1 MVFSKKILGIVLIVI
16 CLGVA
21 AYFLFVKKGPESSE
35 NNAADNLEA
44 QEEAVT
50 DSPLPVKVDLVRR
63 GDLIMLLRSPGEA
76 VTNMKVTM
84 HAEVAGT
91 INDINVKESQHV
103 KAGDVLIKLDDRQY
117 QWELERSE
125 ADRLKVLSELLLDKQ
140 FSTSESTE
148 KSTNTEALSDARQ
161 ALERARDQYQKG
173 LISRDELEQVSR
185 DYEFALIQSGEK
197 KDEVRDAAKNL
208 TQTEV
213 NVKKARLNLE
223 KTEIK
228 APFPGII
235 TDIKVSPHENV
246 STGQEVFTLVNI
258 SNIRIKAKV
267 LESEVGRIRV
277 GREARLKFSAYPGEI
292 FKGAVSAVSPVVNP
306 EEKTCSVLIDMANPE
321 EKIKPG
327 MHAEVEIIAEIFKD
341 RLMVP
346 QDAVLDRGGRKLVFA
361 VEEGWAK
368 WKYVTLGLE
377 NEEYAEILEG
387 ITEGEQVIV
396 DGHYTLAHDA
406 RVQITN

>member
-16 CLGVA
+16 CLSTA
-21 AYFLFVKKGPESSE
+21 AYFLFIKKGPESSE
-35 NNAADNLEA
+35 NSAADNPES
-44 QEEAVT
+44 QEAVT

-91 INDINVKESQHV
+91 INEINVKESQHV
-103 KAGDVLIKLDDRQY
+103 KSGDVLIKLDDRQY

-148 KSTNTEALSDARQ
+148 KSTNLEALSDARQ
-161 ALERARDQYQKG
+161 ALEMARDQYQKG

-228 APFPGII
+228 APFQGII

-246 STGQEVFTLVNI
+246 SSGQEVFTLVNI
-258 SNIRIKAKV
+258 SNIQIKAKV
-267 LESEVGRIRV
+267 LESEVGRIKV

-292 FKGAVSAVSPVVNP
+292 FKGVVSSVSPVVNP

-387 ITEGEQVIV
+387 VTEGEQVIV

>member
-16 CLGVA
+16 CLSAA
-21 AYFLFVKKGPESSE
+21 AYFLFIKKGPESSE
-35 NNAADNLEA
+35 NSAADNPES
-44 QEEAVT
+44 QEAVT

-91 INDINVKESQHV
+91 INEINVKESQHV
-103 KAGDVLIKLDDRQY
+103 KSGDVLIKLDDRQY

-148 KSTNTEALSDARQ
+148 KSTNLEALSDARQ
-161 ALERARDQYQKG
+161 ALEMARDQYQKG
-173 LISRDELEQVSR
+173 LISRDDLEQVSR

-228 APFPGII
+228 APFQGII

-246 STGQEVFTLVNI
+246 SSGQEVFTLVNI
-258 SNIRIKAKV
+258 SNIQIKAKV
-267 LESEVGRIRV
+267 LESEVGRIKV

-292 FKGAVSAVSPVVNP
+292 FKGVVSSVSPVVNP

>member
-1 MVFSKKILGIVLIVI
+1 MVFSKKILVIVLIVI
-16 CLGVA
+16 CLGAA
-21 AYFLFVKKGPESSE
+21 AYFLFIKKGPESSE
-35 NNAADNLEA
+35 NIASDNPGS

-91 INDINVKESQHV
+91 INEIHVKESQHV
-103 KAGDVLIKLDDRQY
+103 KGGDVLIKLDDRQY

-140 FSTSESTE
+140 FSTSESPE
-148 KSTNTEALSDARQ
+148 KSMNLEALSDARQ
-161 ALERARDQYQKG
+161 AFDRARDQFQKG
-173 LISRDELEQVSR
+173 LISRDELERISR

-235 TDIKVSPHENV
+235 TEIKVSPHENV
-246 STGQEVFTLVNI
+246 SSGQEVFTLVNI

-267 LESEVGRIRV
+267 LESEVGRIKV

-292 FKGAVSAVSPVVNP
+292 FKGVVSAVSPVVNP
-306 EEKTCSVLIDMANPE
+306 EEKTCSVLIDVANPE

-327 MHAEVEIIAEIFKD
+327 MHAEVEIIAEIYTD

-346 QDAVLDRGGRKLVFA
+346 QDAILDRGGRKLVFA

-377 NEEYAEILEG
+377 NEEYAEILDG
-387 ITEGEQVIV
+387 VTEGEQVIV

>member
-1 MVFSKKILGIVLIVI
+1 MIFSKKLLGIVLIVI
-16 CLGVA
+16 CIGVVG
-21 AYFLFVKKGPESSE
+21 YFLVIKKSSE
-35 NNAADNLEA
+35 ASESISSEDPET

-50 DSPLPVKVDLVRR
+50 DSPLPVKMDMVKK

-91 INDINVKESQHV
+91 IDEIHVNESQHV
-103 KAGDVLIKLDDRQY
+103 KSGDILIKLDDRKY

-125 ADRLKVLSELLLDKQ
+125 ADRLRVLSELLLDKQ
-140 FSTSESTE
+140 FSTNESTDN
-148 KSTNTEALSDARQ
+148 SLNSDALSDARE
-161 ALERARDQYQKG
+161 AFEKAEDLFQKG
-173 LISRDELEQVSR
+173 LISREELEKASR

-197 KDEVRDAAKNL
+197 KEEVRDAAKNL

-213 NVKKARLNLE
+213 SVKNARLNLE

-228 APFPGII
+228 APFSGII

-246 STGQEVFTLVNI
+246 SAGQEIFTLVNI

-267 LESEVGRIRV
+267 LESEVGRIKV
-277 GREARLKFSAYPGEI
+277 GREARLKFSAYPDEI
-292 FKGAVSAVSPVVNP
+292 FKGRVSAVSPVVNP

-327 MHAEVEIIAEIFKD
+327 MHAEVEIIAEIYKD

>member
-1 MVFSKKILGIVLIVI
+1 
-16 CLGVA
+16 
-21 AYFLFVKKGPESSE
+21 
-35 NNAADNLEA
+35 
-44 QEEAVT
+44 
-50 DSPLPVKVDLVRR
+50 
-63 GDLIMLLRSPGEA
+63 
-76 VTNMKVTM
+76 
-84 HAEVAGT
+84 
-91 INDINVKESQHV
+91 
-103 KAGDVLIKLDDRQY
+103 
-117 QWELERSE
+117 
-125 ADRLKVLSELLLDKQ
+125 
-140 FSTSESTE
+140 
-148 KSTNTEALSDARQ
+148 
-161 ALERARDQYQKG
+161 
-173 LISRDELEQVSR
+173 
-185 DYEFALIQSGEK
+185 
-197 KDEVRDAAKNL
+197 
-208 TQTEV
+208 V

-246 STGQEVFTLVNI
+246 SAGQEIFTLVNI

-267 LESEVGRIRV
+267 LESEVGRIQV
-277 GREARLKFSAYPGEI
+277 GREARLKFSAYPDEI
-292 FKGAVSAVSPVVNP
+292 FKGVVSAVSPVVNP

-327 MHAEVEIIAEIFKD
+327 MHAEVEIIAEIYKD

-377 NEEYAEILEG
+377 NEDYAEILEG
-387 ITEGEQVIV
+387 IMEGEQVIV

-406 RVQITN
+406 KVQVIN

>member
-1 MVFSKKILGIVLIVI
+1 MIFSKKILGIVLIVI

-21 AYFLFVKKGPESSE
+21 AYFLFVKNGPESSE
-35 NNAADNLEA
+35 RIASDNPES
-44 QEEAVT
+44 QEEAIT
-50 DSPLPVKVDLVRR
+50 DSPLPVRVDLVKR

-91 INDINVKESQHV
+91 IEDIHVRESQHV
-103 KAGDVLIKLDDRQY
+103 KAGDTLIELDDRQY
-117 QWELERSE
+117 QWELERCE

-148 KSTNTEALSDARQ
+148 KSVNLAALEDARQ
-161 ALERARDQYQKG
+161 AFEKSEDLFQKG
-173 LISRDELEQVSR
+173 LISREELEQASR
-185 DYEFALIQSGEK
+185 NYEFALIQSGEK

-213 NVKKARLNLE
+213 NVRKARLNLE
-223 KTEIK
+223 KTKIK

-267 LESEVGRIRV
+267 LESEVGRIKV
-277 GREARLKFSAYPGEI
+277 GREARLKFSAYPNELFRGI
-292 FKGAVSAVSPVVNP
+292 VAAISPVVNP

-327 MHAEVEIIAEIFKD
+327 MHAEVEIIAEIYKD
-341 RLMVP
+341 RLLVP
-346 QDAVLDRGGRKLVFA
+346 QDAVLDRSGRKLVFA

>member
-1 MVFSKKILGIVLIVI
+1 MVFSKKLLSMILIVI
-16 CLGVA
+16 FIGVA
-21 AYFLFVKKGPESSE
+21 AYFFVIKKSPESSE
-35 NNAADNLEA
+35 KIASVGQEF
-44 QEEAVT
+44 QEETVA
-50 DSPLPVKVDLVRR
+50 DSPLPVKVDTVKR

-91 INDINVKESQHV
+91 INEINVRESQHV
-103 KAGDVLIKLDDRQY
+103 KSGEVLVELDDRKY

-125 ADRLKVLSELLLDKQ
+125 ADRLRVLSELLLDRQ
-140 FSTSESTE
+140 FSTDE
-148 KSTNTEALSDARQ
+148 NTDNSKNSKVLSDARQ
-161 ALERARDQYQKG
+161 AFEKAEDLFQKG
-173 LISRDELEQVSR
+173 LLSRDELDKASR

-197 KDEVRDAAKNL
+197 KEEVRDAAKNL

-213 NVKKARLNLE
+213 SVKNARFNLD
-223 KTEIK
+223 KTKIK

-246 STGQEVFTLVNI
+246 SAGQEIFTLVNI

-267 LESEVGRIRV
+267 LESEVGRIKV
-277 GREARLKFSAYPGEI
+277 GREARLKFSAYPGET
-292 FKGAVSAVSPVVNP
+292 FTGKVSAISPVVNP

-327 MHAEVEIIAEIFKD
+327 MHAEVEIIAEIYKD

-346 QDAVLDRGGRKLVFA
+346 QDAILDRGGRKLVFA

-377 NEEYAEILEG
+377 NEDYAEILEG